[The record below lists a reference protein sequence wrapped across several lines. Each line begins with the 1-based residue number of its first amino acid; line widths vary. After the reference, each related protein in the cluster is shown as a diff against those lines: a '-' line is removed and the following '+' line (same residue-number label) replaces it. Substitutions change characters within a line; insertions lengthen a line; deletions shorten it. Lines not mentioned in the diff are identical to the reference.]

1 MGLNLCLSWKRVQPR
16 KPSGLARIWAGVRPR
31 NSMAVRLN
39 DMGVQP
45 RKILAVKGAWL
56 ESERG
61 GGGVGKDEA
70 SAETERGAGGFPST
84 RARQ

>member
-1 MGLNLCLSWKRVQPR
+1 
-16 KPSGLARIWAGVRPR
+16 
-31 NSMAVRLN
+31 MAVRLN